1 MPVGQDVQVDEPELA
16 YVPTAQVVQLDALL
30 NE

>member
-1 MPVGQDVQVDEPELA
+1 MPFGQGVQVDEPEFA
-16 YVPTAQVVQLDALL
+16 YVPTAQVKHVDALL